1 MITPHN
7 KSLTRSQPNKKTK
20 MIIHTSTP
28 RWLYTG
34 FDSHSELL
42 DQDFDAEND
51 NYRPTADTLDHIQPH
66 YRVTL
71 PA

>member
-1 MITPHN
+1 MI
-7 KSLTRSQPNKKTK
+7 KRSIRLGSRHWMFT
-20 MIIHTSTP
+20 
-28 RWLYTG
+28 LYNHAG
-34 FDSHSELL
+34 LNEVL

>member
-1 MITPHN
+1 MFT
-7 KSLTRSQPNKKTK
+7 
-20 MIIHTSTP
+20 
-28 RWLYTG
+28 LYNHAG
-34 FDSHSELL
+34 LNEVL
-42 DQDFDAEND
+42 DEDFDAEND